1 MSIQRQTLREQ
12 IETEI
17 MDRVGAGDFDMGTA
31 INEVALSVEMGVSRT
46 PLREALISLTQQGVI
61 DRESGKGFRWAP
73 VSAADFAEM
82 VQIIAALESLA
93 VQLTPPE
100 VLADIAPK
108 LLSQALGFTASIGS
122 SAELDRHDDEFH
134 ELLLSGNPNRRLA
147 ESIASMKLALR
158 RYERLLVASTDL
170 IERSASE
177 HEEIANALLAGDVQ
191 AAVTALAA
199 NWNNGTSRLIEV
211 VAAKRPA

>member
-17 MDRVGAGDFDMGTA
+17 MERVGAGDFDMGSA
-31 INEVALSVEMGVSRT
+31 INEVALSVELGVSRT

-93 VQLTPPE
+93 VSLTAPE
-100 VLADIAPK
+100 ALAKIAPE
-108 LLSQALGFTASIGS
+108 LLAQARGFTDSIGS
-122 SAELDRHDDEFH
+122 SAELDLHDDQFH

-158 RYERLLVASTDL
+158 RYERLLVSSTDL

-177 HEEIANALLAGDVQ
+177 HEAIATALLAGDVP
-191 AAVTALAA
+191 AAVAALSA
-199 NWNNGTSRLIEV
+199 NWNNGTNRLIEV
-211 VAAKRPA
+211 AEAKRPA